1 MSLVTILTPTYN
13 RVHTLPN
20 LYKSLC
26 TQSDNNFEWLIVDDG
41 STDETE
47 QLCKSFIEKAS
58 FTVKYIKKANGGKH
72 TALNVGIG
80 KISSV
85 LTMIVDSDDKL
96 TPDAIEMIG
105 LYYNKYKENKQIG
118 CFSFLRCDKNGRAI
132 VGLEKN
138 EFIDSYIEYRIKKE
152 HPGDMA
158 EVFFTNILKRYPF
171 PEFTGERF
179 LSEDVVWIEIGKKY
193 KYCFINKSLYI
204 CEYLQGGL
212 TANDKPMKFA
222 SPLGSMMRG
231 KQLMSE
237 ECGLKINI
245 KGAIIYNCYKNNKV
259 GNLPDKLKI
268 QSFREKFL
276 IFITIFPS
284 RIYRSVWKKKG

>member
-20 LYKSLC
+20 LYNSLC

-47 QLCKSFIEKAS
+47 ELCKSFIEEAS
-58 FTVKYIKKANGGKH
+58 FIVKYIKKVNGGKH
-72 TALNVGIG
+72 TALNIGTG
-80 KISSV
+80 KIDST
-85 LTMIVDSDDKL
+85 LTMIVDSDDEL
-96 TPDAIEMIG
+96 TSNAVEMIG
-105 LYYNKYKENKQIG
+105 LYYNKYKINQDIG
-118 CFSFLRCDKNGRAI
+118 CFSFLRCYKNGKAI

-158 EVFFTNILKRYPF
+158 EVFFTDILKRYPF
-171 PEFTGERF
+171 PEFTGEKF

-193 KYCFINKSLYI
+193 KYCFINKPIYI
-204 CEYLQGGL
+204 CEYLKGGL

-222 SPLGSMMRG
+222 SPFGSMLRG
-231 KQLMSE
+231 KQLMSK
-237 ECGLKINI
+237 ECGIKTNI
-245 KGAIIYNCYKNNKV
+245 KGAIIYNCYKSNRAS
-259 GNLPDKLKI
+259 NLPDKLKI
-268 QSFREKFL
+268 HSFREKFL
-276 IFITIFPS
+276 IFITILLG
-284 RIYRSVWKKKG
+284 RIYRSVWKKKN